1 MGLGVSCRVGQYLKA
16 PWEPSDEGI
25 SARGRGG
32 AGGGAMMGAGA
43 CLPGP
48 QPVHLYSRYKSP
60 GLPGGRDSL
69 YLDSANGVL
78 ALTLSPALSPALPLL
93 GRHVLSRQRQDPE
106 IP

>member
-1 MGLGVSCRVGQYLKA
+1 
-16 PWEPSDEGI
+16 
-25 SARGRGG
+25 
-32 AGGGAMMGAGA
+32 MMGAGA

-69 YLDSANGVL
+69 YLDSARGVL